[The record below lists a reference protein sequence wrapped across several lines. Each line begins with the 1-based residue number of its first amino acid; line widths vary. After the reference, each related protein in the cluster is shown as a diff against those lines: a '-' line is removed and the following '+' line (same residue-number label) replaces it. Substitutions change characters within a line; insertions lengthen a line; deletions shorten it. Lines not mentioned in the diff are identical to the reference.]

1 MKHRGLS
8 TLDAAEVEKIR
19 AQLARLLESPPF
31 RSSRRCSDFLRHVV
45 EKTCEGQA
53 DELKE
58 RTLGVAVFDREPDY
72 DTNQDPVVRNTA
84 GQVRKRL
91 AQYYCEPGRDRE
103 LRIDLPPGAYV
114 PDIAIP
120 EEIPEH
126 PPVEPTANV
135 ASLRPKLNRR
145 YVATYVAAA
154 LAFVAVVAAAGW
166 FALRPATNTS
176 IEAFWAP
183 VVNHEG
189 AVIMIVG
196 QGHAY
201 RLTPELDGI
210 FDDFEAGGALPQRS
224 VPITDIT
231 PAFGRY
237 VALTDTR
244 SLLRIASVFHRVGKP
259 IDIKGGRTASFADL
273 RRKPIVLLGAFNNT
287 WTLNLTGE
295 LRFYFESDP
304 ANKLEIVRDRQ
315 RPDHRA
321 WNVRTDALAAQI
333 RTDYAIVSR
342 VFNPTT
348 EQAVVVAAG
357 IRGGGT
363 AAAAELLTDEKYLA
377 HALSTA
383 PKNWA
388 GKNAQFV
395 LATKMIG
402 GNPGP
407 PTVIATH
414 YW

>member
-1 MKHRGLS
+1 MKNRGLVE
-8 TLDAAEVEKIR
+8 LDAAEVEKVR
-19 AQLARLLESPPF
+19 QQLARVLESPPF

-45 EKTCEGQA
+45 EKTCDGQA
-53 DELKE
+53 DDLKE
-58 RTLGVAVFDREPDY
+58 RTLGISVFDRSPDY

-91 AQYYCEPGRDRE
+91 AQYYCEPGRERE

-114 PDIAIP
+114 PDISIP
-120 EEIPEH
+120 EDVPQLA
-126 PPVEPTANV
+126 PVAPAETV
-135 ASLRPKLNRR
+135 AAPRPKLNRK
-145 YVATYVAAA
+145 YIVAGLALIAIVAAG
-154 LAFVAVVAAAGW
+154 AVVAW
-166 FALRPATNTS
+166 FASRPGTS
-176 IEAFWAP
+176 LAIDAFWAP

-189 AVIMIVG
+189 AVTMVIG
-196 QGHAY
+196 QGHTY
-201 RLTPELDGI
+201 RLPPELDRV
-210 FDDFEAGGALPQRS
+210 FDNFEAGGTLPQRS

-259 IDIKGGRTASFADL
+259 VDIKGGRTASLADL
-273 RRKPIVLLGAFNNT
+273 RRKPTVLLGAFNNT

-304 ANKLEIVRDRQ
+304 AQKLEIVRDRQ
-315 RPDHRA
+315 RPDHRSWSVSTETA
-321 WNVRTDALAAQI
+321 AAQI

-377 HALSTA
+377 QALRGA
-383 PKNWA
+383 PTNWP
-388 GKNAQFV
+388 GKNVQFV

-407 PTVIATH
+407 PAVIATH

>member
-1 MKHRGLS
+1 VPPTETVAARMPGLN
-8 TLDAAEVEKIR
+8 
-19 AQLARLLESPPF
+19 
-31 RSSRRCSDFLRHVV
+31 
-45 EKTCEGQA
+45 
-53 DELKE
+53 LKYN
-58 RTLGVAVFDREPDY
+58 L
-72 DTNQDPVVRNTA
+72 
-84 GQVRKRL
+84 
-91 AQYYCEPGRDRE
+91 
-103 LRIDLPPGAYV
+103 
-114 PDIAIP
+114 
-120 EEIPEH
+120 
-126 PPVEPTANV
+126 
-135 ASLRPKLNRR
+135 
-145 YVATYVAAA
+145 AA
-154 LAFVAVVAAAGW
+154 LAVVALVAVVAW
-166 FALRPATNTS
+166 LALRPATNS
-176 IEAFWAP
+176 AVEAFWAP
-183 VVNHEG
+183 VIDHEG
-189 AVIMIVG
+189 AVIMVVG
-196 QGHAY
+196 QGHTY
-201 RLTPELDGI
+201 RVTPEIDRI
-210 FDDFEAGGALPQRS
+210 FDEFEAGGNLPQRS
-224 VPITDIT
+224 IPITDIT

-237 VALTDTR
+237 VALSDTR

-315 RPDHRA
+315 RPDHRD

-377 HALSTA
+377 QVLSNA

-395 LATKMIG
+395 LATKIIG